1 MEGSLWRRTWPV
13 AGRISKVGGLHVISA
28 EPNESARIDRQLY
41 GRSARQG
48 DPGSAQ
54 GIFSLEDEVL
64 LRHAGKVSAY
74 ARKHY
79 TGQDPIT
86 SSSVRHLLRYAQ
98 RGAERQALRQRK
110 NVLKTDH
117 WLDEQLGFAGYE

>member
-1 MEGSLWRRTWPV
+1 V
-13 AGRISKVGGLHVISA
+13 
-28 EPNESARIDRQLY
+28 DRQLY

-64 LRHAGKVSAY
+64 LRHAGKLSAY
-74 ARKHY
+74 ARKRY
-79 TGQDPIT
+79 ASQNPVK
-86 SSSVRHLLRYAQ
+86 SSSVRYLLRYAQ
-98 RGAERQALRQRK
+98 QGAERLALRQRK

-117 WLDEQLGFAGYE
+117 WLDEQLGFAGSE